1 MTRSFPLANR
11 RRLHESLGFTLIEL
25 MITVVVVAILAAV
38 AFPSFMD
45 SIRKSRRSDAMTAL
59 SQLQLAQ
66 ERFRA
71 NNSAFSSNLTASPTA
86 VSPAP
91 RGLGLSTTSAN
102 GYYTVAI
109 AVADATSYEATATA
123 VSGKS
128 QAQDGSCAKLG
139 VKVSNGNIEYAANT
153 VGGALTYGPSNGC
166 WGR

>member
-1 MTRSFPLANR
+1 MRPTPLANR
-11 RRLHESLGFTLIEL
+11 RPLHVSHGFTLIEL

-71 NNSAFSSNLTASPTA
+71 NNSAFSGDLTSSPTA
-86 VSPAP
+86 VAPAP
-91 RGLGLSTTSAN
+91 KGLGLSSSSAN

-109 AVADATSYEATATA
+109 AAADATSYEATATA

-139 VKVSNGNIEYAANT
+139 VKVANGNIEYAANA
-153 VGGALTYGPSNGC
+153 VAGALTYGPSNAC